1 MPPAAPPST
10 DRSPH
15 VVPAVMPS
23 PTAAA
28 EMAAKDAI
36 IAWYRGEFA
45 AANAIID
52 ALCGHIAAQSPNPT
66 EYDAVFAA
74 IHRRRLNWI
83 PVIQMQKYFS
93 ITDVAAELHRVAD
106 QTKREKEIGVLGGGD
121 AREVSKTE
129 NYCNGNGSSVG
140 GGGGGDGDEDSRDES
155 QITDS
160 GSDEVQVSPQ
170 HIEICDYHEE
180 CGVRREQIK
189 MTKGFVAKEPVNV
202 VKGLK
207 LYEDVFTSAELLKL
221 NDMADELRTAGQNGE
236 LSGETYILFN
246 KQIKGNK
253 REQIQLGV
261 PVFGQI
267 KDEAADDQQKITVD
281 PIPELLQSVLDHL
294 VQWQILPENRKP
306 NGCIINYF
314 DEGEYSQPYLKPPHL
329 DQPLCTLLLSESTI
343 AFGRSVVCDA
353 DGNFKGQLVLTLKGG
368 SLIVMRNNSADMAR
382 HVMCPSSTR
391 RVSITFF
398 RVRPDT
404 DHRYQ
409 STTLTPLN
417 QTMTVWHPGTIPSS
431 PRVQNGPPNGYEVAM
446 DLIPKWGIVR
456 SPSVV
461 MLAPL
466 RPMVV
471 SPRKMPNGGTGVFL
485 PWTVGSRRPARH
497 LPPRAQKARL
507 LALPST
513 EARVSDTMSDPGTL
527 EGMKMI

>member
-1 MPPAAPPST
+1 MPPAAPPFT

-15 VVPAVMPS
+15 LVPAVMP
-23 PTAAA
+23 PPAAAA
-28 EMAAKDAI
+28 EMEVKDAI

-52 ALCGHIAAQSPNPT
+52 ALCGHIAPRSPNPT

-83 PVIQMQKYFS
+83 PVIQMQRYFS
-93 ITDVAAELHRVAD
+93 IADVTAELRRVAD
-106 QTKREKEIGVLGGGD
+106 QTKQEKEIGVLGGGD

-129 NYCNGNGSSVG
+129 SCNGNGSSVG
-140 GGGGGDGDEDSRDES
+140 GGGGDVDEDSRYES

-221 NDMADELRTAGQNGE
+221 NDLADEFRTAGQNGE

-267 KDEAADDQQKITVD
+267 KDEAVTVD
-281 PIPELLQSVLDHL
+281 PIPELLQSVLDHF

-314 DEGEYSQPYLKPPHL
+314 DEWEYSQPYLKPPHL

-343 AFGRSVVCDA
+343 AFGRSVVRDA

-382 HVMCPSSTR
+382 HVICPSSTR

-409 STTLTPLN
+409 STTLTP
-417 QTMTVWHPGTIPSS
+417 
-431 PRVQNGPPNGYEVAM
+431 RVQNGPPNGYEVAV
-446 DLIPKWGIVR
+446 DLTPKWGIVR
-456 SPSVV
+456 SPSMV

-471 SPRKMPNGGTGVFL
+471 SPRKIPNGGTGVFL

-527 EGMKMI
+527 EGTKMI